1 MALDFVY
8 KRDFR
13 PTLTGQ
19 VKELIGASNVRS
31 ALQNR
36 LATFPGSIPFRP
48 SYGAN
53 LKAYQNMPLSAK
65 NRDQIV
71 QDVQEQ
77 ILRDPRVQSI
87 RKVDVRTTEAGLIS
101 ISVGILLQGSN
112 EPQNV
117 EVVT

>member
-13 PTLTGQ
+13 PSQNGAVEELTGGPN
-19 VKELIGASNVRS
+19 VKS

-36 LATFPGSIPFRP
+36 LSTFPGSIPFRP
-48 SYGAN
+48 AYGVN
-53 LKAYQNMPLSAK
+53 LKNYQNMPLSAK
-65 NRDQIV
+65 NRDKLI

-77 ILRDPRVQSI
+77 ILRDPRVKSI
-87 RKVDVRTTEAGLIS
+87 RKVEARTTDEGLVY
-101 ISVGILLQGSN
+101 ISVNLLLRGTN

>member
-13 PTLTGQ
+13 PNLRGQVEELTG
-19 VKELIGASNVRS
+19 GSNVRS

-36 LATFPGSIPFRP
+36 LSTFPGSIPFRP
-48 SYGAN
+48 TYGVN
-53 LKAYQNMPLSAK
+53 LKLYQNMPLSAK
-65 NRDQIV
+65 NRDKIV

-77 ILRDPRVQSI
+77 VLRDPRVKSI
-87 RKVDVRTTEAGLIS
+87 RKVEVRTTDEGLVF
-101 ISVGILLQGSN
+101 ISVNLILQGMN
-112 EPQNV
+112 EAQNV